1 MTTEP
6 WIICGSGNSFLT
18 LSSVRTVEL
27 SHYDLE
33 QYGGPVEVNICQM
46 DHTETAGATGGT
58 YLAPST
64 VVVVERTVEY
74 GAPGSVPVSSNA
86 IQLTS
91 APPSPLPSIRNTERQ
106 RNGGHRGIEEEQSKR
121 FITRFNFGLR
131 RVRSAARRH
140 KKSSDH
146 PRGGA
151 HNAQKR
157 ERKATKTLAIVLGSY
172 PSRAHVTASVVI
184 TFTPAF
190 YPSGVGK

>member
-1 MTTEP
+1 MMT
-6 WIICGSGNSFLT
+6 GSWFPCDSFLA
-18 LSSVRTVEL
+18 SSTVRTVVL
-27 SHYDLE
+27 PHYDLE
-33 QYGGPVEVNICQM
+33 RYGGPAEVNICQM
-46 DHTETAGATGGT
+46 DHTETAGATSGT

-64 VVVVERTVEY
+64 VVVVERTMEY
-74 GAPGSVPVSSNA
+74 GAPGSVPAPSNA

-91 APPSPLPSIRNTERQ
+91 APPSPLLSVKNTERQ

-172 PSRAHVTASVVI
+172 SPGAHLPVVLLLPSLQV
-184 TFTPAF
+184 F
-190 YPSGVGK
+190 